1 MALYDETKS
10 AIDAVIGEYKKV
22 VADGKISISEVF
34 TLVGRATATFVN
46 LFRSLGLGTESEQKE
61 TVVLAIGRF
70 YDEIV
75 APIDITGI
83 PNFLEPVVDRAMKE
97 LLLLLT
103 RSWADSLVAVFS
115 KSEIIVRQQAAMVLR
130 DSALLQN
137 PQVSEQVEAGPQGTA
152 GPQASDANFEAQVVQ
167 RIVEDVR
174 SAVVI
179 Y

>member
-10 AIDAVIGEYKKV
+10 AIDAIIGEYKKV

-46 LFRSLGLGTESEQKE
+46 LFRALDLGTESERKD

-75 APIDITGI
+75 APIDITGV
-83 PNFLEPVVDRAMKE
+83 PNFLEPIVDKALRE

-103 RSWADSLVAVFS
+103 RSWADAVLAVFT
-115 KSEIIVRQQAAMVLR
+115 KSEIVVQQRANMTL
-130 DSALLQN
+130 SADCDKETGCDCTQGVCFK
-137 PQVSEQVEAGPQGTA
+137 QVTSQVDTQE
-152 GPQASDANFEAQVVQ
+152 VQ
-167 RIVEDVR
+167 RIVEDAR